1 VTTVPASIYE
11 SPLLDHNEDLARLL
25 PYTINDDQTV
35 TYSSTTSDNVLTFEA
50 VVTALLEVVV
60 PEACTMYYQ
69 RTTVEFTQSN
79 GSIYRLS
86 SLPQVDDGVRRF
98 TTLKGSYFE
107 AADPQVLLPGPG
119 ISSNLTFDK
128 LDDIYTSITLGSR
141 TIEDAVALVISDQ
154 STTIAVLYM
163 QKDVG
168 LAAIEQDGE
177 LFWLTIGSAYSKLS
191 VCCWLRHFFLH
202 GYCCGLSSNG

>member
-1 VTTVPASIYE
+1 MNTITKVLLIALILASHISCSSDE
-11 SPLLDHNEDLARLL
+11 GSEMETNATCTAILDHNEDLARLL

-50 VVTALLEVVV
+50 VVTALFEVVV

-177 LFWLTIGSAYSKLS
+177 LFWL
-191 VCCWLRHFFLH
+191 
-202 GYCCGLSSNG
+202 N